1 MMTFM
6 RLLYIKDGFVCYEY
20 GRNDEIMIGKITTEI
35 ENVKNTIF
43 DYYKISWQNGFCSST
58 GNAITMIQKFI
69 KENNF
74 PKTYTYAC

>member
-35 ENVKNTIF
+35 ENVKK
-43 DYYKISWQNGFCSST
+43 Y
-58 GNAITMIQKFI
+58 
-69 KENNF
+69 NF
-74 PKTYTYAC
+74 